1 MFFSKTAFMRKFKSV
16 FGMASLPV
24 TEGGLFFGTIFI
36 ILIMLLKHYTRGI
49 PVTYYEKTLLHL
61 NRKMPN
67 RNGT

>member
-1 MFFSKTAFMRKFKSV
+1 MRKFKSV